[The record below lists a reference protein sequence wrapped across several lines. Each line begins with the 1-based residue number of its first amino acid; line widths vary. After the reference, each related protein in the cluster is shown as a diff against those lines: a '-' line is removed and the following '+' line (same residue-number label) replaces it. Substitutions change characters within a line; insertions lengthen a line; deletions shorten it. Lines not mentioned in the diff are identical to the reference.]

1 MNYLRKN
8 AKTVLVFM
16 GIVCMIT
23 FVVGT
28 ALMDL
33 AASARRNADAGERN
47 PIVVTWTKGKVRIGE
62 IEVLRRKHQLAWEF
76 LLTVLST
83 AVERG
88 GRPIINGH
96 PFSMNQQYI
105 DVGIPLDNSEETA
118 MQTMVLAEEA
128 RRLGIVVDQPAVKE
142 FLRQVSS
149 PELRD
154 GDWVEIAN
162 NILERSNANL
172 SNGQLFEHLG
182 YELKA
187 QHVRNLALT
196 GLYAHGVGPIVPPGE
211 AFELFNR
218 INRRFSIDAFP
229 LNVQS
234 FIKDVKGEP
243 STAEIQKLFEEG
255 KFRDPNPNVNEPGFH
270 KPHRLAFTYLKV
282 SFTPFL
288 DEAKKQI
295 TEEQIEEAY
304 KKDIEQGLHKVQ
316 EPPSTSPAEKSD
328 GEKKEGEQPSAEKPA
343 DKESPSA
350 EAKSTTEIPAAKPA
364 EKAADSKPRDK
375 GDCDSSDDPPAQK
388 TQAEKAAAEKSATT
402 PPAESKAPAAKPAE
416 EKPPEQKGEAAK
428 PADADAAADAKAPAK
443 EPKFKP
449 LSEVHDQILTRLA
462 QPIAEEARKKA
473 TGEVVAAIEKYGKA
487 YRRYLDAKNIGKNAD
502 LKEPEKLDLAPLAV
516 KYNFPIGETPLVDQY
531 EIANYEIG
539 QKVQQLDFAALQQ
552 RRQIHMLSFADIA
565 FAQDDPFYKPEE
577 ARSSEPDVNYIY
589 FRTAEEKAADV
600 KLKEAQPQ
608 VIEFWKRRQAFELAV
623 AEAQRMADKAKSA
636 MSLSDVVPDATKI
649 VTTPPFA
656 WMTAGSFGMSGPELS
671 PVPGIELAGLEF
683 MQGVFSLQP
692 GQSGVAPN
700 QAHST
705 VYVVRVLQQDPDDEK
720 LRTQF
725 LESGYNE
732 LVVMLG
738 RNEAW
743 QTSVGC
749 IRGIEDQ
756 YHVKWQRPPDERRRM

>member
-1 MNYLRKN
+1 MHYLRKN
-8 AKTVLVFM
+8 AKPVLVVM

-23 FVVGT
+23 FVVAG
-28 ALMDL
+28 ALTNF
-33 AASARRNADAGERN
+33 AENARRHAADAERY
-47 PIVVTWTKGKVRIGE
+47 PVVVTWAKGKVRLDE
-62 IEVLRRKHQLAWEF
+62 IDALRHKHQLAWEF
-76 LLTVLST
+76 LFTVLST

-96 PFSMNQQYI
+96 PFNMNQQYI
-105 DVGIPLDNSEETA
+105 DVGIPMDNTEETA

-128 RRLGIVVDQPAVKE
+128 HRLGIVVDRAAMKE
-142 FLRQVSS
+142 FLRQISS

-154 GDWVEIAN
+154 GDWVEIAR
-162 NILERSNANL
+162 NIVDRVNANL
-172 SNGQLFEHLG
+172 SVDQLFDQVG

-196 GLYAHGVGPIVPPGE
+196 GLYAQGVGPIVPPGE

-218 INRRFSIDAFP
+218 INRRFTIDAFP
-229 LNVQS
+229 IDVQPLV
-234 FIKDVKGEP
+234 KDIKGEP
-243 STAEIQKLFEEG
+243 SAAEIQKLFDEG
-255 KFRDPNPNVNEPGFH
+255 KFRDPNPNIDEPGFH
-270 KPHRLAFTYLKV
+270 RPHKLAFTYLKV

-288 DEAKKQI
+288 DEAKKPI

-316 EPPSTSPAEKSD
+316 ELPSTTPPGNTE
-328 GEKKEGEQPSAEKPA
+328 GEKKDGEQPSAEKPA
-343 DKESPSA
+343 DKEAPAA
-350 EAKSTTEIPAAKPA
+350 EAKGATEKPA
-364 EKAADSKPRDK
+364 EKSAEKKATDDK
-375 GDCDSSDDPPAQK
+375 GGCESSEDPPAQK
-388 TQAEKAAAEKSATT
+388 NAEKATPEKPSTAPPTSGKATDAKASEEK
-402 PPAESKAPAAKPAE
+402 PAEQKDDTAKPAGAQE
-416 EKPPEQKGEAAK
+416 
-428 PADADAAADAKAPAK
+428 PAK

-449 LSEVHDQILTRLA
+449 LSEVHDVILTRLA

-487 YRRYLDAKNIGKNAD
+487 YRRYLDAKNIGKKTD
-502 LKEPEKLDLAPLAV
+502 VQPPEKLDLAPLAV
-516 KYNFPIGETPLVDQY
+516 KYNFPISETPLVDQFQVA
-531 EIANYEIG
+531 EHEIG

-552 RRQIHMLSFADIA
+552 RRQIRMLSFADIA
-565 FAQDDPFYKPEE
+565 FSQDEPLYKPDE

-589 FRTAEEKAADV
+589 FRTDEAKAADV
-600 KLKEAQPQ
+600 TLKDARSQ
-608 VIEFWKRRQAFELAV
+608 VIEFWKGRQAYELAR
-623 AEAQRMADKAKSA
+623 AEAQRLADKAKSA
-636 MSLSDVVPDATKI
+636 MSLADVVPDATKI
-649 VTTPPFA
+649 VTTPPFS
-656 WMTAGSFGMSGPELS
+656 WMTPGSFGMGGPELS
-671 PVPGIELAGLEF
+671 PVQGIELAGQEF
-683 MQGVFSLQP
+683 MQGVFSLLP

-700 QAHST
+700 QAHSK

-743 QTSVGC
+743 RTSVEC

>member
-1 MNYLRKN
+1 MSSRYMNYLRKN

-142 FLRQVSS
+142 FLRQISS

-162 NILERSNANL
+162 NIIERSSANL
-172 SNGQLFEHLG
+172 SVDQLFEHLG

-187 QHVRNLALT
+187 QHVRNLAMA
-196 GLYAHGVGPIVPPGE
+196 GLYAQGVGPIVPPGE
-211 AFELFNR
+211 AFDLFNR

-316 EPPSTSPAEKSD
+316 EP
-328 GEKKEGEQPSAEKPA
+328 
-343 DKESPSA
+343 
-350 EAKSTTEIPAAKPA
+350 
-364 EKAADSKPRDK
+364 
-375 GDCDSSDDPPAQK
+375 
-388 TQAEKAAAEKSATT
+388 
-402 PPAESKAPAAKPAE
+402 
-416 EKPPEQKGEAAK
+416 
-428 PADADAAADAKAPAK
+428 
-443 EPKFKP
+443 
-449 LSEVHDQILTRLA
+449 
-462 QPIAEEARKKA
+462 
-473 TGEVVAAIEKYGKA
+473 
-487 YRRYLDAKNIGKNAD
+487 
-502 LKEPEKLDLAPLAV
+502 
-516 KYNFPIGETPLVDQY
+516 
-531 EIANYEIG
+531 
-539 QKVQQLDFAALQQ
+539 
-552 RRQIHMLSFADIA
+552 
-565 FAQDDPFYKPEE
+565 
-577 ARSSEPDVNYIY
+577 
-589 FRTAEEKAADV
+589 
-600 KLKEAQPQ
+600 
-608 VIEFWKRRQAFELAV
+608 
-623 AEAQRMADKAKSA
+623 
-636 MSLSDVVPDATKI
+636 
-649 VTTPPFA
+649 
-656 WMTAGSFGMSGPELS
+656 
-671 PVPGIELAGLEF
+671 
-683 MQGVFSLQP
+683 
-692 GQSGVAPN
+692 
-700 QAHST
+700 
-705 VYVVRVLQQDPDDEK
+705 
-720 LRTQF
+720 
-725 LESGYNE
+725 
-732 LVVMLG
+732 
-738 RNEAW
+738 
-743 QTSVGC
+743 
-749 IRGIEDQ
+749 
-756 YHVKWQRPPDERRRM
+756 

>member
-1 MNYLRKN
+1 MSGRRYMNFLRKN
-8 AKTVLVFM
+8 AKPVMVFM

-23 FVVGT
+23 FVIAG
-28 ALMDL
+28 ALTNL
-33 AASARRNADAGERN
+33 AENARRRAVEQERN
-47 PIVVTWTKGKVRIGE
+47 PIVVTWAKGKVRIDE
-62 IEVLRRKHQLAWEF
+62 IATLRRKHQLAWDF
-76 LLTVLST
+76 LFTVLSA
-83 AVERG
+83 AVDRG

-96 PFSMNQQYI
+96 PFTTNQQFI
-105 DVGIPLDNSEETA
+105 DVGIPMDNTEETA

-128 RRLGIVVDQPAVKE
+128 RRLGIVVDQAAVKD

-154 GDWVEIAN
+154 GDWVEIASS
-162 NILERSNANL
+162 ILARANANL
-172 SNGQLFEHLG
+172 SVGQLIDHVG

-187 QHVRNLALT
+187 QHVRNLALA

-211 AFELFNR
+211 AFDLFNR
-218 INRRFSIDAFP
+218 INRRFSIEAFP
-229 LNVQS
+229 IDVQPLA
-234 FIKDVKGEP
+234 KDVRGEP
-243 STAEIQKLFEEG
+243 PAAEIQKLFDEG
-255 KFRDPNPNVNEPGFH
+255 RFRDPNPNIDEPGFH
-270 KPHRLAFTYLKV
+270 KPHKLAFTYLKV

-288 DEAKKQI
+288 EEAKKQI

-304 KKDIEQGLHKVQ
+304 KKDIEQGQHKVQ
-316 EPPSTSPAEKSD
+316 DLPSTTPPEKSD
-328 GEKKEGEQPSAEKPA
+328 AEKKEGEQPAAEKPSDKHPPATEDKSATEKPA
-343 DKESPSA
+343 DKPPE
-350 EAKSTTEIPAAKPA
+350 
-364 EKAADSKPRDK
+364 SKPNGDK
-375 GDCDSSDDPPAQK
+375 GGCEASDDPPAQK
-388 TQAEKAAAEKSATT
+388 TDAEKPAAEKPVTA
-402 PPAESKAPAAKPAE
+402 PAAEDKKEAQAADEKPAEQKEDAAKPAE
-416 EKPPEQKGEAAK
+416 TQP
-428 PADADAAADAKAPAK
+428 PAK

-487 YRRYLDAKNIGKNAD
+487 YRRYVDARNVGKNPD

-531 EIANYEIG
+531 EIADYEIG

-565 FAQDDPFYKPEE
+565 FSQDDPLYKPEE

-589 FRTAEEKAADV
+589 FRTAEQKAADV
-600 KLKEAQPQ
+600 TLKEARPQ
-608 VIEFWKRRQAFELAV
+608 VIEFWKKRQAFELALS
-623 AEAQRMADKAKSA
+623 EAQRLADKAKSA
-636 MSLSDVVPDATKI
+636 MSLAEVVPDATKI

-656 WMTAGSFGMSGPELS
+656 WMTPGSFGMSGPELS
-671 PVPGIELAGLEF
+671 PVPGIELAGQEF

-700 QAHST
+700 QPHSK
-705 VYVVRVLQQDPDDEK
+705 VYLVRVLAQDPDDEK
-720 LRTQF
+720 LQTQF

-732 LVVMLG
+732 LVVTLG
-738 RNEAW
+738 RNDAW
-743 QTSVGC
+743 RTAVDC

>member
-1 MNYLRKN
+1 MTNRYVNYLRRNMKPIM
-8 AKTVLVFM
+8 VVM
-16 GIVCMIT
+16 CVVCMIT

-33 AASARRNADAGERN
+33 AANARRSADAGERN
-47 PIVVTWTKGKVRIGE
+47 PVVVTWTKGKVRIAE
-62 IEVLRRKHQLAWEF
+62 IDALRRNHQLAWEF
-76 LLTVLST
+76 LFEVLS
-83 AVERG
+83 AAQQRG
-88 GRPIINGH
+88 GNPIINGH

-105 DVGIPLDNSEETA
+105 DVGIPLDNTEETA

-128 RRLGIVVDQPAVKE
+128 RKLGIVVDQPAVKD

-154 GDWVEIAN
+154 GDWMDIAGN
-162 NILERSNANL
+162 VLQRGNANL
-172 SNGQLFEHLG
+172 AIGQLFEHLA

-187 QHVRNLALT
+187 QHVRNLALA
-196 GLYAHGVGPIVPPGE
+196 GLYAQGVGPIVPPGE
-211 AFELFNR
+211 AFALFSR
-218 INRRFSIDAFP
+218 INRRFTIDAFP
-229 LNVQS
+229 IDVDS
-234 FIKDVKGEP
+234 YVKDVKGEP
-243 STAEIQKLFEEG
+243 PAAEIQKLFDEG
-255 KFRDPNPNVNEPGFH
+255 KFRDPNPNIDEPGFH
-270 KPHRLAFTYLKV
+270 KPHKLAFTYLKV
-282 SFTPFL
+282 NFAPFL
-288 DEAKKQI
+288 EDAKKQI

-304 KKDIEQGLHKVQ
+304 KKDIEQGQHKVE
-316 EPPSTSPAEKSD
+316 EPPSTTPPIKSED
-328 GEKKEGEQPSAEKPA
+328 EKKDGEQPSAEKPA
-343 DKESPSA
+343 DKEAPA
-350 EAKSTTEIPAAKPA
+350 TEAKSATEKPP
-364 EKAADSKPRDK
+364 EKSTESKSNNDK
-375 GDCDSSDDPPAQK
+375 GGCETSDDPPAQK
-388 TQAEKAAAEKSATT
+388 ADAEKNTTAEAK
-402 PPAESKAPAAKPAE
+402 PAEQKDEAAKPAE
-416 EKPPEQKGEAAK
+416 QKDAEASK
-428 PADADAAADAKAPAK
+428 PADSPAPGSPAPPK

-473 TGEVVAAIEKYGKA
+473 TGELVAAIEKYGKA
-487 YRRYLDAKNIGKNAD
+487 YRRYLDAKNIGKKTDATP
-502 LKEPEKLDLAPLAV
+502 PEKLDLAPLAA
-516 KYNFPIGETPLVDQY
+516 KYNFPIGETPLVDQF
-531 EIANYEIG
+531 EVSNYEIG

-565 FAQDDPFYKPEE
+565 FTQDDPLYKPEE

-589 FRTAEEKAADV
+589 FRTGEEKTADV
-600 KLKEAQPQ
+600 TLQEARPK
-608 VIEFWKRRQAFELAV
+608 VIEFWKKRQAYDLAL
-623 AEAQRMADKAKSA
+623 AEAQRLADKAKSA

-671 PVPGIELAGLEF
+671 PVAGIDLAGQEF
-683 MQGVFSLQP
+683 MQGVFALQP
-692 GQSGVAPN
+692 GQSGAAPN
-700 QAHST
+700 QAHSR
-705 VYVVRVLQQDPDDEK
+705 VYVVRVLAQDPDDEK

-743 QTSVGC
+743 RTSVES